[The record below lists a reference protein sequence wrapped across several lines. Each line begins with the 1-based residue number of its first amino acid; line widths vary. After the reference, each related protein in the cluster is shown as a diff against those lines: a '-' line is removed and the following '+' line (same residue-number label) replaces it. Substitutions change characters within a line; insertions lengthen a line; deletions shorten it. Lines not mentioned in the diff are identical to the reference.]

1 MKQNILIFG
10 GMVVFVLVGFL
21 VLSGGGRNPSNNVS
35 SASILSAL
43 ETKFDFG
50 TISMKDGK
58 VAHKFPV
65 KNSGTESL
73 VIEKVYTSCMCTV
86 ANIIDARGKTYGAF
100 GMPGHGG
107 GISVAEI
114 EIGAGE
120 TVIVEAVFDPAAHGP
135 SGVGLADRVVYLET
149 NSTQT
154 PKVELNFSANV
165 TN

>member
-10 GMVVFVLVGFL
+10 GIIVFVLVGFL
-21 VLSGGGRNPSNNVS
+21 VLNGSGKNSGSNVS

-43 ETKFDFG
+43 EEKFDFG

-65 KNSGTESL
+65 KNSGDEPL

-86 ANIIDARGKTYGAF
+86 ANIIDAQGKSYGAF

-114 EIGAGE
+114 EVGAGE
-120 TVIVEAVFDPAAHGP
+120 TVMVEAIFDPAAHGP

-149 NSTQT
+149 NSTQS
-154 PKVELNFSANV
+154 PKVELNFSATV